1 MMHSGRYL
9 IDVLKEMLI
18 VFIDTLTMRTTVRVQ
33 IMREFSAH
41 AHPTVNMQCDS
52 SNLSVYSIIAP
63 SPY

>member
-33 IMREFSAH
+33 IMRE
-41 AHPTVNMQCDS
+41 
-52 SNLSVYSIIAP
+52 
-63 SPY
+63 